1 MNRPLASRESTECA
15 EDPAEEPSPGE
26 APVAEPEAVEYP
38 PGLTGVEAE
47 VDFAQV
53 EERPAEEPEPG
64 NSVTERQPE
73 IEAEAVEPLKLA
85 TQRSSIA
92 DAAVQAVLE
101 SQRFGKRAKRR
112 ESNMA
117 VHTNVR

>member
-1 MNRPLASRESTECA
+1 MNRPLASRESTKCA
-15 EDPAEEPSPGE
+15 EDQAEEPSPGE
-26 APVAEPEAVEYP
+26 APVAEPEAVESSP
-38 PGLTGVEAE
+38 ELTGVEAE

-53 EERPAEEPEPG
+53 EERAAEEPESG
-64 NSVTERQPE
+64 NSVTEPQPE

-92 DAAVQAVLE
+92 DAVQAVLE
-101 SQRFGKRAKRR
+101 SQKFGKRAKRR